1 MYLTLD
7 HLTKKF
13 PARGR
18 QGGEVIAVDD
28 VSLSIEKGQFVTL
41 LGPSGCGKTTTLR
54 LIAGFEFPTS
64 GRIILDGQRLEDVPP
79 NRRDMAMVFQSYA
92 IFPHLSVF
100 ENIAYGLKIKKLP
113 RSEIK
118 RRVDDVTT
126 LTHLTGLLD
135 RAPNQLSGGQQQ
147 RVALARALV
156 VEPKVLLFD
165 EPLSNLDAKLR
176 EEMRFEIRDL
186 QKRLGITA
194 IYVTHAQEEA
204 LVMSDLIAIINGGK
218 LAQVGAPEEVYERP
232 RSRFVADF
240 IGLSDFLPGRVES
253 LDAAHTRVLVERT
266 VLTVPTIPGL
276 VVGQPALLFI
286 RPYDVA
292 FTSEAAGENTLE
304 GVVRQ
309 ATYLGSCVDYRVQV
323 GDKMELRVQTGSR
336 KHLVLFGTESLFVG
350 VVADLARK
358 RRGRVFGYV
367 RYLEDLN
374 EVGAVPGGDESVRR
388 RARGMPADDWRY
400 P

>member
-13 PARGR
+13 PARGK
-18 QGGEVIAVDD
+18 QVGEVMAVDD
-28 VSLSIEKGQFVTL
+28 VSLNIGKGQFVTL

-54 LIAGFEFPTS
+54 LIAGFEFPTA
-64 GRIILDGQRLEDVPP
+64 GHITLDQQQLENVPP

-100 ENIAYGLKIKKLP
+100 ENIAYGLKVKKLAT
-113 RSEIK
+113 SEIK
-118 RRVDDVTT
+118 RRIEEVTK
-126 LTHLTGLLD
+126 LTQLTGLED

-186 QKRLGITA
+186 QKRVGITA

-204 LVMSDLIAIINGGK
+204 LVMSDQIASMHRGK
-218 LAQVGAPEEVYERP
+218 LAQLGTPEEIYERP

-240 IGLSDFLPGRVES
+240 IGLSDFIPARVES
-253 LDAAHTRVLVERT
+253 FDAQTARVTAANTPFIVRIAEG
-266 VLTVPTIPGL
+266 IAQ
-276 VVGQPALLFI
+276 GQSILLHI
-286 RPYDVA
+286 RPYEIEFVDDTVDQNVLK
-292 FTSEAAGENTLE
+292 GR
-304 GVVRQ
+304 VKQ
-309 ATYLGSCVDYRVQV
+309 ATYLGNIVDYRVDIE
-323 GDKMELRVQTGSR
+323 GGTELRVQSDTNHRHAS
-336 KHLVLFGTESLFVG
+336 
-350 VVADLARK
+350 
-358 RRGRVFGYV
+358 
-367 RYLEDLN
+367 
-374 EVGAVPGGDESVRR
+374 GDSVRLHLPIER
-388 RARGMPADDWRY
+388 CHLITTD
-400 P
+400 

>member
-13 PARGR
+13 PARGKE
-18 QGGEVIAVDD
+18 GGEVLAVDD
-28 VSLSIEKGQFVTL
+28 VSLEIEKGKFVTL

-54 LIAGFEFPTS
+54 LIAGFEFPTQ
-64 GRIILDGQRLEDVPP
+64 GRIFLDDQRLDDVPP

-92 IFPHLSVF
+92 IFPHLNVY
-100 ENIAYGLKIKKLP
+100 ENIAYGLKIKKLSP
-113 RSEIK
+113 SEI
-118 RRVDDVTT
+118 RRKIEEVMK
-126 LTHLTGLLD
+126 LTQLTGLEN

-204 LVMSDLIAIINGGK
+204 LVMSDLIAIINQGK
-218 LAQVGAPEEVYERP
+218 LVQLGTPEEIYERP

-240 IGLSDFLPGRVES
+240 IGLSDFIPARVES
-253 LDAAHTRVLVERT
+253 FDARTAQVAAAHTT
-266 VLTVPTIPGL
+266 FTVPATPGL
-276 VVGQPALLFI
+276 AQGQATLLHI
-286 RPYDVA
+286 RPYDIA
-292 FTSEAAGENTLE
+292 FVSGQVENNVLA
-304 GVVRQ
+304 GVVKQ
-309 ATYLGSCVDYRVQV
+309 ATYLGNIVDYRVQV
-323 GDKMELRVQTGSR
+323 AEGLELRVQASSGQR
-336 KHLVLFGTESLFVG
+336 H
-350 VVADLARK
+350 
-358 RRGRVFGYV
+358 
-367 RYLEDLN
+367 
-374 EVGAVPGGDESVRR
+374 VPGDRVRLHLPMER
-388 RARGMPADDWRY
+388 CHLIAEE
-400 P
+400 

>member
-7 HLTKKF
+7 HITKKF
-13 PARGR
+13 PARGG
-18 QGGEVIAVDD
+18 GGEVTAVDD
-28 VSLSIEKGQFVTL
+28 ISLNIEKGQFVTL

-64 GRIILDGQRLEDVPP
+64 GRISLDGMRLDDVPP

-92 IFPHLSVF
+92 IFPHLNVF
-100 ENIAYGLKIKKLP
+100 ENIAYGLKIKKL
-113 RSEIK
+113 STTEIK
-118 RRVDDVTT
+118 KRIDEVMK
-126 LTHLTGLLD
+126 LTQLTGLEN

-204 LVMSDLIAIINGGK
+204 LVMSDLIAIINQGK
-218 LAQVGAPEEVYERP
+218 LAQLGTPEEIYERP

-240 IGLSDFLPGRVES
+240 IGLSDFLPARVETFDDK
-253 LDAAHTRVLVERT
+253 LATVTAAGAVF
-266 VLTVPTIPGL
+266 TVPITAPL
-276 VVGQPALLFI
+276 TKGQSILLHI
-286 RPYDVA
+286 RPYDIA
-292 FTSEAAGENTLE
+292 FADASVDKNILTGT
-304 GVVRQ
+304 VKQ
-309 ATYLGSCVDYRVQV
+309 ATYLGNIIDYRVLLPGNV
-323 GDKMELRVQTGSR
+323 NLRVQSDTFHRYQAGDQVR
-336 KHLVLFGTESLFVG
+336 LHLPPERCHLIAE
-350 VVADLARK
+350 
-358 RRGRVFGYV
+358 
-367 RYLEDLN
+367 E
-374 EVGAVPGGDESVRR
+374 
-388 RARGMPADDWRY
+388 
-400 P
+400 